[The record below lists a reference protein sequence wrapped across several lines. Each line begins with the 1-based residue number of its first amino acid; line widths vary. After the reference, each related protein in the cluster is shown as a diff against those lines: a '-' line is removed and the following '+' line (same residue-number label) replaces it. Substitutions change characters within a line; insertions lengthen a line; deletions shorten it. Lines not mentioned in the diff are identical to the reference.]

1 MNALAIVG
9 LKPLV
14 ETRRGSIAKRRKPR
28 CRASGNRPSATAIQN
43 QPHSHKERVMTDH
56 ELENEFR
63 RIQQEDEDLAQL
75 RREMEQLKAR
85 VDAQAVAAVR
95 KAPA

>member
-1 MNALAIVG
+1 
-9 LKPLV
+9 
-14 ETRRGSIAKRRKPR
+14 
-28 CRASGNRPSATAIQN
+28 
-43 QPHSHKERVMTDH
+43 MTDH